1 MNYSSQIKIS
11 KKLITSCRQTVLKL
25 IEEKDE
31 DKRFII
37 NWRPVLLLNMDY
49 KIISKVFSDRLE
61 KILSL
66 LISSQQTRCISE
78 SGRLISNL
86 LDVTKVFNTKS
97 YSVTIDIDKVFDS
110 LNHSLLLTTLEK
122 FGFGTNFI
130 DWIKYFFK

>member
-97 YSVTIDIDKVFDS
+97 YSVTIDMDKVFDS

>member
-97 YSVTIDIDKVFDS
+97 YSVTVDIDKVFDS